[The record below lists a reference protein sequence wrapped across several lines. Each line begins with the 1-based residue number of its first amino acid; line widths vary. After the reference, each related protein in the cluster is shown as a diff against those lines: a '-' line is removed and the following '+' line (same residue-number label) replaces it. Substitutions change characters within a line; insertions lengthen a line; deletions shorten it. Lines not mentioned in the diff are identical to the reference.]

1 MCEPPVQRFAGYFNS
16 VGGKCAVLLRLGRKE
31 EARVR
36 LRRHP
41 DRAANP
47 GTKASW
53 LSQHG
58 EDAPIRATERADQ
71 LLYEGDIEGPLVWR
85 AIVRA
90 MEKLQREHRGGR
102 GEAVN

>member
-1 MCEPPVQRFAGYFNS
+1 MRGSVFADTPI
-16 VGGKCAVLLRLGRKE
+16 
-31 EARVR
+31 AR
-36 LRRHP
+36 P
-41 DRAANP
+41 NP

-90 MEKLQREHRGGR
+90 IEKLQRERRR

>member
-1 MCEPPVQRFAGYFNS
+1 MCELPAPRFAGYFNS
-16 VGGKCAVLLRLGRKE
+16 VGGKYAVLLRLGRKE

-41 DRAANP
+41 DRAVNP

-58 EDAPIRATERADQ
+58 EDASIRATERADQ
-71 LLYEGDIEGPLVWR
+71 LLYEGDIEGLLVWR
-85 AIVRA
+85 AIVTA
-90 MEKLQREHRGGR
+90 IEKLQRESRR